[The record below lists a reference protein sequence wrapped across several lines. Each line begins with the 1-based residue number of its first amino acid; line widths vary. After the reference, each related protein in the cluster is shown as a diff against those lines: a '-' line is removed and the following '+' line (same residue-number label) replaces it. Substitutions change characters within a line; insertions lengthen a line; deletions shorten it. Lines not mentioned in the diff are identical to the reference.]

1 EGVGVVDDRGED
13 VGGRARRLALAEQ
26 HHRGVVAVLEAD
38 RQPGLGRRGQQAGP
52 RLLKLSR
59 WDLARTAPTTR
70 ILSQP
75 DVGRHGSTVDNPEGT
90 MTAQI
95 LQRRAEIER
104 AMAGQTICDLLDR
117 TAAAAGGAPAFSDEA
132 GDGWQTLTWAQARP
146 RIRELAAGVAPL
158 GPGPRARVAPP
169 RPDRSPP

>member
-1 EGVGVVDDRGED
+1 VARG
-13 VGGRARRLALAEQ
+13 APP
-26 HHRGVVAVLEAD
+26 HRGLVAGREAD
-38 RQPGLGRRGQQAGP
+38 QQPRRGRRGQQAGH

-75 DVGRHGSTVDNPEGT
+75 DVGRHGSTLDNPEGT

-104 AMAGQTICDLLDR
+104 AMAGPTLFDPLPP
-117 TAAAAGGAPAFSDEA
+117 TPAAAGGAPALSHPA
-132 GDGWQTLTWAQARP
+132 
-146 RIRELAAGVAPL
+146 
-158 GPGPRARVAPP
+158 RARSATPAPGAA
-169 RPDRSPP
+169 